1 MNMVNKK
8 EVRTVRSRK
17 FYCEKKKKKDSE
29 KAKSYPKY
37 KFYTWRKK

>member
-1 MNMVNKK
+1 MVNKK

-17 FYCEKKKKKDSE
+17 FYCECILGKDSE

-37 KFYTWRKK
+37 KFYTLRKK